1 MDSVRHNADSESKYN
16 LYFDLLYQKME
27 EYQVEPQNIYNM
39 DKKGFL
45 IGIMG
50 RSKRIFNK
58 QL

>member
-39 DKKGFL
+39 DEKGFL
-45 IGIMG
+45 IGITG